1 MISSAPK
8 IPAPQQFSGYR
19 GLVPFVMLLLP
30 LVPLM
35 LLSRLLLLL
44 LLLLLLQPLLLLH
57 SNLLPLWGGGP
68 PIS

>member
-44 LLLLLLQPLLLLH
+44 LLLLLPLLLLLH

>member
-1 MISSAPK
+1 MISSAPN

-19 GLVPFVMLLLP
+19 GLVPFVMLLLLP

-44 LLLLLLQPLLLLH
+44 LLLPLLLLLH

>member
-44 LLLLLLQPLLLLH
+44 LLLLLPLLLLLH
-57 SNLLPLWGGGP
+57 SNLLPLWEGVP